1 MDTKLTGGDKVRF
14 KVKLKQVVRPYET
27 KEFEIEAFNALM
39 AERVFLTTHP
49 EYDIPEWH
57 ITVEKQR

>member
-1 MDTKLTGGDKVRF
+1 MRF
-14 KVKLKQVVRPYET
+14 KIKLMQVVRPYER

-39 AERVFLTTHP
+39 AQRIFLMTHS

-57 ITVEKQR
+57 ISIEKLKV